1 MWYYDRTLQINGI
14 FVMSEIALK
23 DTPREDVRKFVSLR
37 NLLLDPNNYRF
48 IDHKKHESVDSEH
61 VSDLSI
67 QRRTRSF
74 IEGKNQIH
82 IRDLIA
88 SFKANGFLEVDV
100 IQVKELGD
108 NKYLVLEGNRRITA
122 LKALQEDHENGLP
135 IGNLD
140 PKVFQRVPIRI
151 HAYDEN
157 EKHLVLMGL
166 KHISGNKKWSTFNQ
180 AKLIYDYLA
189 PYKSKSKDLYQRKES
204 YLCDSLAISKT
215 KLRTMQRVLHLIM
228 EYLDS
233 EFEDQFDSANYGLFE
248 EIIKKPSIKKW
259 LDWDDDVYGS
269 QNVANR
275 DRLFSWISRTEERYV
290 TEDGDVD
297 YEEVDP
303 IITKS
308 LEVRDLSLFIDNEAA
323 LLIMESE
330 RSLAQGLVA
339 SGTVEKQNFALALNK
354 LSDNLSTLVNYQ
366 SLVSNED
373 LPRLL
378 RAKEKLEAILPKS
391 NALSIESGN
400 YSYTFQFGVHNHFS
414 SLQVNSYKSL
424 KNFSLNKLSRINIFA
439 GHNNTGKTSLI
450 EAVYLLSVHNDI
462 GEFLNLIK
470 LKNKLSKLS
479 PTWLNEVFDDSIN
492 VAGQF
497 NGVDTSINLS
507 KFEANDIDKKDDYV
521 ASYELLAYTGDRK
534 LTNTIHTFAH
544 QSLIR
549 ENERVERL
557 CPSTF
562 KSPYFFDLNDI
573 LRDHSTSVQ
582 VKDNDGHTAIG
593 LITEFLK
600 DVDQTIEQ
608 IRLVEESEVKRFI
621 VESSRFTYKDLDITN
636 YGEGLQRIFYIALG
650 FAASKNGVICIDEF
664 ETAIHYSLLLK
675 FTKFVQVLAEA
686 FNVQVFLTSH
696 SKECI
701 DAFLLNGYS
710 NEDISG
716 FLLTTSGEGVTRA
729 KNVQGDR
736 FRTLIDTID
745 LDIRG

>member
-1 MWYYDRTLQINGI
+1 
-14 FVMSEIALK
+14 MSDQPKEIA
-23 DTPREDVRKFVSLR
+23 REIARERRFVSLR

-48 IDHKKHESVDSEH
+48 IDHKKHENVTADK
-61 VSDLSI
+61 VTDNAI
-67 QRRTRSF
+67 QKRSRLF
-74 IEGKNQIH
+74 IEGKNQIN

-122 LKALQEDHENGLP
+122 LKALQEDYDNGIP

-140 PKVFQRVPIRI
+140 PTIFKRVPIRI
-151 HAYDEN
+151 HAYEDN

-180 AKLIYDYLA
+180 AKLIFDYLK
-189 PYKSKSKDLYQRKES
+189 PYREQSKDIYYKKES

-215 KLRTMQRVLHLIM
+215 KLRTMLRVLHLIM

-248 EIIKKPSIKKW
+248 EIIKKPSIKNW
-259 LDWDDDVYGS
+259 LEWDDDTFTS
-269 QNVANR
+269 TNIANR
-275 DRLFSWISRTEERYV
+275 DRLFSWISRTEERYIND
-290 TEDGDVD
+290 DGEED

-308 LEVRDLSLFIDNEAA
+308 LEMRDLSLFIDNEAA
-323 LLIMESE
+323 LLVMESE

-339 SGTVEKQNFALALNK
+339 SGTVEKQNFSLALNK
-354 LSDNLSTLVNYQ
+354 LNDNLTTLTNYQ
-366 SLVSNED
+366 SLVSSDD
-373 LPRLL
+373 LPVLL
-378 RAKEKLEAILPKS
+378 KAREQLESVLPKS
-391 NALSIESGN
+391 SSLSIESGN
-400 YSYTFQFGVHNHFS
+400 YSYTFQFGVQKHFTE
-414 SLQVNSYKSL
+414 VTIDNYKSL
-424 KNFSLNKLSRINIFA
+424 KGFNLDKLNRINIFA

-450 EAVYLLSVHNDI
+450 EALYLLSVHNDI

-470 LKNKLSKLS
+470 LKNKLKKLS
-479 PTWLNEVFDDSIN
+479 PTWLNEVFFDTISIK
-492 VAGQF
+492 GLF
-497 NGVDTSINLS
+497 NGVDTEIKLS
-507 KFEANDIDKKDDYV
+507 KFEATDIDKKDDYV
-521 ASYELLAYTGDRK
+521 TSYELLATTGGRN

-544 QSLIR
+544 QPLIR

-562 KSPYFFDLNDI
+562 KSPYFFEFDDI

-582 VKDNDGHTAIG
+582 VKADDKTVAIN
-593 LITEFLK
+593 LIVEFLSTIDPTID
-600 DVDQTIEQ
+600 DV
-608 IRLVEESEVKRFI
+608 RLVEDGEIKRFI
-621 VESSRFTYKDLDITN
+621 VESRKFSDKDLDITN

-650 FAASKNGVICIDEF
+650 FAASKNGIICIDEF
-664 ETAIHYSLLLK
+664 ETAIHYSLLIK
-675 FTKFVQVLAEA
+675 FTKFVQQLAEI

-716 FLLTTSGEGVTRA
+716 FLLQTDDSGKIVT

-736 FRTLIDTID
+736 FRKLIDTIN

>member
-1 MWYYDRTLQINGI
+1 
-14 FVMSEIALK
+14 MSEQPKEIA
-23 DTPREDVRKFVSLR
+23 RERRFVSLR

-48 IDHKKHESVDSEH
+48 IDHKKHESVSADKVTDSA
-61 VSDLSI
+61 I
-67 QRRTRSF
+67 QRRSRSF
-74 IEGKNQIH
+74 IEGKNQIN

-122 LKALQEDHENGLP
+122 LKALQEDYENGLP

-140 PKVFQRVPIRI
+140 PTIFKRVPIRI
-151 HAYDEN
+151 HAYEEN

-180 AKLIYDYLA
+180 AKLIFDYLK
-189 PYKSKSKDLYQRKES
+189 PYRKQSKDIYYKKES

-248 EIIKKPSIKKW
+248 EIIKKPSIKTW
-259 LDWDDDVYGS
+259 LEWDDDS
-269 QNVANR
+269 FTSTNIANR
-275 DRLFSWISRTEERYV
+275 DRLFSWISRTEERFIN
-290 TEDGDVD
+290 EDGEED
-297 YEEVDP
+297 YEEVEP

-308 LEVRDLSLFIDNEAA
+308 LEMRDLSLFIDNEAA
-323 LLIMESE
+323 LLVMESE

-354 LSDNLSTLVNYQ
+354 LNDNLTTLTNYQ
-366 SLVSNED
+366 SLVSSDD

-378 RAKEKLEAILPKS
+378 KAREQLESVLPKS
-391 NALSIESGN
+391 SSLSIESGN
-400 YSYTFQFGVHNHFS
+400 YSYTFQFGVQKHFTE
-414 SLQVNSYKSL
+414 VTIDNYKSL
-424 KNFSLNKLSRINIFA
+424 KDFSLNKLGRINVFA
-439 GHNNTGKTSLI
+439 GQNNTGKTSLI
-450 EAVYLLSVHNDI
+450 EALYLLSVHNDI

-479 PTWLNEVFDDSIN
+479 PTWLNEVFFDTISIK
-492 VAGQF
+492 GLF
-497 NGVDTSINLS
+497 NGVETAIKLS
-507 KFEANDIDKKDDYV
+507 KFEATNIDKKDDYV
-521 ASYELLAYTGDRK
+521 TSYELFATTGGRD

-544 QSLIR
+544 QPLIR

-562 KSPYFFDLNDI
+562 KSPYFFELDDI

-582 VKDNDGHTAIG
+582 VKADDKTVAIN
-593 LITEFLK
+593 LIVDFLSTVDPTID
-600 DVDQTIEQ
+600 DV
-608 IRLVEESEVKRFI
+608 RLVEDGEIKRFI
-621 VESSRFTYKDLDITN
+621 VESRKFSDKDLDITN

-650 FAASKNGVICIDEF
+650 FAASKNGIICIDEF
-664 ETAIHYSLLLK
+664 ETAIHYSLLIK
-675 FTKFVQVLAEA
+675 FTKFVQQLAET

-716 FLLTTSGEGVTRA
+716 FLLQTDESGKIVT

-736 FRTLIDTID
+736 FRKLIDTIN

>member
-1 MWYYDRTLQINGI
+1 
-14 FVMSEIALK
+14 MSEQPKEIA
-23 DTPREDVRKFVSLR
+23 RERRFVSLK

-48 IDHKKHESVDSEH
+48 IDHKKHESVAADK
-61 VSDLSI
+61 VTDNAI
-67 QRRTRSF
+67 QKRSRSF
-74 IEGKNQIH
+74 IEGKNQIN

-108 NKYLVLEGNRRITA
+108 NKYLVLEGNRRISA
-122 LKALQEDHENGLP
+122 LKALQEDYENGLP

-140 PKVFQRVPIRI
+140 PSIFKRVPIRI
-151 HAYDEN
+151 HAYEEN

-180 AKLIYDYLA
+180 AKLIFDYLK
-189 PYKSKSKDLYQRKES
+189 PYREQSKDIYYKKES

-248 EIIKKPSIKKW
+248 EIIKKPSIKTW
-259 LDWDDDVYGS
+259 LEWDDDTFTS
-269 QNVANR
+269 TNIANR
-275 DRLFSWISRTEERYV
+275 DRLFSWISRTEEKYIN
-290 TEDGDVD
+290 EDGEED
-297 YEEVDP
+297 YEEVEP

-308 LEVRDLSLFIDNEAA
+308 LEMRDLSLFIDNEAA
-323 LLIMESE
+323 LLVMESE

-354 LSDNLSTLVNYQ
+354 LNDNLTTLTNYQ
-366 SLVSNED
+366 SLVSSDD

-378 RAKEKLEAILPKS
+378 KAREQLESVLPKS
-391 NALSIESGN
+391 SSLSIESGN
-400 YSYTFQFGVHNHFS
+400 FSYTFQFGVQKHFTE
-414 SLQVNSYKSL
+414 VTIDNYKTL
-424 KNFSLNKLSRINIFA
+424 KDFSINKLSRINIFA

-450 EAVYLLSVHNDI
+450 EALYLLSVHNDI

-470 LKNKLSKLS
+470 LKNKLKKLS
-479 PTWLNEVFDDSIN
+479 PTWLNEVFFDTISIK
-492 VAGQF
+492 GLF
-497 NGVDTSINLS
+497 NGVDTAIKLS
-507 KFEANDIDKKDDYV
+507 KFEATNIDKKDDYV
-521 ASYELLAYTGDRK
+521 TSYELLATTGGRD

-544 QSLIR
+544 QPLIR

-562 KSPYFFDLNDI
+562 KSPYFFEFDDV

-582 VKDNDGHTAIG
+582 VKADDKTVAIN
-593 LITEFLK
+593 LIVEFLSTIDPTID
-600 DVDQTIEQ
+600 DV
-608 IRLVEESEVKRFI
+608 RLVEDGEIKRFI
-621 VESSRFTYKDLDITN
+621 VESHRFSDKDLDITN

-650 FAASKNGVICIDEF
+650 FAASKNGIICIDEF
-664 ETAIHYSLLLK
+664 ETAIHYSLLIK
-675 FTKFVQVLAEA
+675 FTKFVQQLAET

-716 FLLTTSGEGVTRA
+716 FLLQTDDLGKIVT

-736 FRTLIDTID
+736 FRKLIDTIN